1 MSSTATVAG
10 DARMRV
16 FVGYPVPAEARE
28 ELVRWSETALGAVPG
43 ARIVPLENLHITVA
57 FLGWIDA
64 ATVAAVEDA
73 VRDAS
78 VGRSRPRFATERFRA
93 TRSVAM
99 IAFRDLG
106 GVGTALALSVQERLE
121 ALGVYTSEKRAWLP
135 HVTVARWKERPP
147 RVRTYVPVMEIVPSE
162 IAVYLSVLRAG
173 GAQYEVLDSAAL
185 GG

>member
-1 MSSTATVAG
+1 MSSAATVAG

-16 FVGYPVPAEARE
+16 FVGYPAPAEVRE
-28 ELVRWSETALGAVPG
+28 GLARWSEEALAGVPG
-43 ARIVPLENLHITVA
+43 ARIVPETNLHVTVA
-57 FLGWIDA
+57 FLGWIEA
-64 ATVAAVEDA
+64 SAVAAVESA
-73 VRDAS
+73 VREAS

-93 TRSVAM
+93 TRSVGM
-99 IAFRDLG
+99 IALRDLD
-106 GVGTALALSVQERLE
+106 GVGTALALEVQERLE
-121 ALGVYTSEKRAWLP
+121 ALGVYAREKRAWLP